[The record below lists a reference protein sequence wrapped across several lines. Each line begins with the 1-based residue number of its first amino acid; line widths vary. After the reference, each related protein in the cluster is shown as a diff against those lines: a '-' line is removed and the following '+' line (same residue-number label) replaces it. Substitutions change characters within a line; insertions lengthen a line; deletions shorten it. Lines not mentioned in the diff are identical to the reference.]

1 MARPCKNCGGPRA
14 EDVPDEIELCEQ
26 CTASNMPVASFD
38 SQAGSPTEPNTPVPY
53 TQSDGFQGGD
63 GHSGKGKEPADLDEP
78 ILVPDP
84 ESVPVGCR
92 PSQIEIGTLA
102 VESMSA
108 AQSESASRG
117 GNRLKRKAS
126 ALNAEE
132 PVLDSESDKSVENV
146 SPKDT
151 SNIGQGHD
159 PSSHEQTIN
168 APASNPAKKVKMEP
182 ACGSCR
188 RSKVRCT
195 HRKPVVNPRD
205 DAFQSEAQRPI
216 QPKKSDQLSRDDPA
230 QDDPGEGSS
239 KRAGLRPKSQPADTP
254 DGKIP
259 PKPRG
264 RPRKHPEETQAVV
277 NKVKA
282 VEEPESPPKRPRR
295 GRKPAQRIGSSAQGK
310 SGQATAPEPAAATV
324 PTETMAAN
332 IYIATNMALNN
343 VLAEN
348 FQETVRECEVKWQA
362 VSDSLGE
369 AMDSFRE
376 AKRKIDAWLD
386 MWKKGEV

>member
-1 MARPCKNCGGPRA
+1 
-14 EDVPDEIELCEQ
+14 
-26 CTASNMPVASFD
+26 
-38 SQAGSPTEPNTPVPY
+38 
-53 TQSDGFQGGD
+53 
-63 GHSGKGKEPADLDEP
+63 
-78 ILVPDP
+78 
-84 ESVPVGCR
+84 
-92 PSQIEIGTLA
+92 
-102 VESMSA
+102 
-108 AQSESASRG
+108 
-117 GNRLKRKAS
+117 
-126 ALNAEE
+126 
-132 PVLDSESDKSVENV
+132 
-146 SPKDT
+146 
-151 SNIGQGHD
+151 
-159 PSSHEQTIN
+159 
-168 APASNPAKKVKMEP
+168 MEP

-205 DAFQSEAQRPI
+205 GKSCIKNPIILFLGRCLTCISADAFQSEAQRPI
-216 QPKKSDQLSRDDPA
+216 QPKESDQLSRDDPA

-277 NKVKA
+277 NKGKA